1 MRAVVQRADSAK
13 VDADGIPAGRIGKGM
28 VVFIGFRSSDGTK
41 EFEYMTDKLLGLR
54 IFEDENGK
62 MNRSVTQTGGGVLL
76 IPNFTL
82 YGDARKGRRPDF
94 MLSSDSAIAAGQF
107 EEFCS
112 YFRRLFPLLETGV
125 FKTEMKVEVHN
136 DGPVTILL
144 DSERNF

>member
-1 MRAVVQRADSAK
+1 MRAVVQRVDRAR
-13 VDADGIPAGRIGKGM
+13 VDADGVHAGCIGKGM
-28 VVFIGFRSSDGTK
+28 VVFVGFRSSDGAK
-41 EFEYMTDKLLGLR
+41 EFGYMTDKLLGLR
-54 IFEDENGK
+54 IFEDDNGK
-62 MNRSVTQTGGGVLL
+62 MNLSVLQSGGGVLL

-94 MLSSDSAIAAGQF
+94 MVSSDSTVAAGQF
-107 EEFCS
+107 EEFCT
-112 YFRRLFPLLETGV
+112 YFRGLFPLLETGV